1 MQSPNIIQEFTIIKQ
16 MNTNT
21 PISICIKCKLQ
32 LTPDTCIKKAY
43 LNITKDAIKPRI
55 AIRYE
60 CPSCNNI
67 IIFNP

>member
-1 MQSPNIIQEFTIIKQ
+1 

-21 PISICIKCKLQ
+21 PNSICMKCKLQ

-67 IIFNP
+67 VIFNP